1 MAADSPLTAPWAYQ
15 DRGSMLGSSDHHQ
28 NSSATA
34 APASVG
40 GLSSQPRRAGP
51 RSRSVGSRGRSVSC
65 RTPTPQPVLALVR
78 PIVALGGVRG
88 NRMLLLPSN
97 LPLVVA

>member
-15 DRGSMLGSSDHHQ
+15 ERGSMLGSSDHHQ

-40 GLSSQPRRAGP
+40 GRSSQPRRAGP
-51 RSRSVGSRGRSVSC
+51 RSRSMGPTVRSVSC
-65 RTPTPQPVLALVR
+65 RTLTPSHACP
-78 PIVALGGVRG
+78 
-88 NRMLLLPSN
+88 NT
-97 LPLVVA
+97 